1 MQANPY
7 RHQILFKEVFTKHKP
22 LSNFLI
28 FLRVFLKAIWLFF
41 PSILFL
47 VLALFATWYLTQGK
61 DIMQRTMEQPRI
73 FYTFAIATIFWVYI
87 TWYTSRIIGKVTY
100 ASLSRRPDKE
110 ERFWGRFLIQM
121 PRFLSFSCL
130 TIIVLAFVKLE
141 YDPDNNYDRLFL
153 VVLLLSSFYYFRLYR
168 FWCRRAD
175 AVDKLTSLKSKK
187 LYLNRLC
194 ILVSAF
200 LFLALLLII
209 FFPFFQ
215 SPLFLII
222 LLAAFQAGLVLL
234 LVFRR
239 KSIYVKY
246 PEKDPE
252 LYANQ
257 DFFKRVRKFVFDEE
271 DKTFSWVFLAVLVVG
286 LFFYLAAIFSVRFS
300 IYIGSLSFILFA
312 FGTLLILGNGV
323 SLISVLYRINVH
335 ILVFFLAFIMGL
347 IFEPH
352 DVHLSEK
359 KTSTAYNNRQTLN
372 EYFSNWVT
380 QRKAALDSNNGKEY
394 PMFFVMSDG
403 GASRSGYW
411 VASALAKMNEETGG
425 KFNQHLFCLSGA
437 SGGSVGNAAYFNL
450 LRAKQSI
457 DTITNDRQVVQE
469 YLETDFLTFTLARM
483 LGPDVFR
490 HIFPFQFV
498 DDRGAALARV
508 LEQGPSSKCLLYDSM
523 STKFSEIIT
532 QKKQPYSLPILCINT
547 TRMQD
552 GLPTVISTVDLS
564 DPRFNQRLDFLDL
577 LDEKKD
583 IKLST
588 AVVLGASFPYVSPAG
603 RIDSAGE
610 KNKANYFVDGAY
622 FDNSGSGVVSEMI
635 NILLRDTLF
644 LRYQNKLKMYVL
656 HIANSPNEGVQL
668 KKVNPLIND
677 LAAPAKTLLGAYGT
691 QTTVNDNRLM
701 NLMKYNFPGDTLY
714 RKINL
719 YDDGKNLNY
728 SMNWVIS
735 QKLLNAMRVSLDSN
749 REVKRIITK
758 LNLINQTP
766 NPKPQTSN

>member
-1 MQANPY
+1 MRANPY
-7 RHQILFKEVFTKHKP
+7 RHPVLFKEIFTRTRP
-22 LSNFLI
+22 LENFLM
-28 FLRVFLKAIWLFF
+28 FLRAILKAIWLFF

-61 DIMQRTMEQPRI
+61 DIMQRTLEQPRI
-73 FYTFAIATIFWVYI
+73 FYMFVIATVFWVYI
-87 TWYTSRIIGKVTY
+87 TWYTSRIIGKITY
-100 ASLSRRPDKE
+100 ASLSRKPGKE

-130 TIIVLAFVKLE
+130 TVIILAFVKLE
-141 YDPDNNYDRLFL
+141 FDPENKYDGLFFL
-153 VVLLLSSFYYFRLYR
+153 ALLFSSFYYFRLYR
-168 FWCRRAD
+168 FWCNRAD
-175 AVDKLTSLKSKK
+175 AADKLTSLKSKK

-194 ILVSAF
+194 VIVSTF
-200 LFLALLLII
+200 LFLALALII

-215 SPLFLII
+215 STVFLII

-246 PEKDPE
+246 PDKDPE
-252 LYANQ
+252 QFANH
-257 DFFKRVRKFVFDEE
+257 DFFNKVRKFVFDEE
-271 DKTFSWVFLAVLVVG
+271 DQTFSWVFLAVLIVG
-286 LFFYLAAIFSVRFS
+286 LVFYLSAIFSINFS

-323 SLISVLYRINVH
+323 ALISVIYRINVH
-335 ILVFFLAFIMGL
+335 VIVFFFAFIIGL

-352 DVHLSEK
+352 DVHTSNK
-359 KTSTAYNNRQTLN
+359 KTTAVYSNRQTLH
-372 EYFSNWVT
+372 EYFENWVT
-380 QRKAALDSNNGKEY
+380 LRPEIADTSNHKEY
-394 PMFFVMSDG
+394 PLIFVLSDG
-403 GASRSGYW
+403 GASRAGYW
-411 VASALAKMNEETGG
+411 VASVMAKMNEETGG
-425 KFNQHLFCLSGA
+425 EFNKHLFCLSGA

-450 LRAKQSI
+450 LRAKQI
-457 DTITNDRQVVQE
+457 NDTITHDLANVQQ
-469 YLETDFLTFTLARM
+469 YLKTDFLTFTLARM

-508 LEQGPSSKCLLYDSM
+508 LEQGPPENSLLYDSM
-523 STKFSEIIT
+523 STKFSELIT
-532 QKKQPYSLPILCINT
+532 QKKQRYTLPILCINT

-552 GLPTVISTVDLS
+552 GLPAVISNIDFS

-603 RIDSAGE
+603 RIDSAGKE
-610 KNKANYFVDGAY
+610 DKANYFVDGAY
-622 FDNSGSGVVSEMI
+622 FDNSGSGVVNEMV
-635 NILLRDTLF
+635 NILLRDSI
-644 LRYQNKLKMYVL
+644 YSAHQKKLKIYIL
-656 HIANSPNEGVQL
+656 HIANSSNEGVPL
-668 KKVNPLIND
+668 EKVNPMIND
-677 LAAPAKTLLGAYGT
+677 LAAPVKTLLGAYGT

-701 NLMKYNFPGDTLY
+701 NLMQYHFPKDTLY

-719 YDDGKNLNY
+719 YDDGDNPNY

-735 QKLLNAMRVSLDSN
+735 DTLLASMNASLIRN
-749 REVKRIITK
+749 VELKKMVNK
-758 LNLINQTP
+758 INT
-766 NPKPQTSN
+766 NK

>member
-1 MQANPY
+1 MRANPY
-7 RHQILFKEVFTKHKP
+7 RHPVLFKEIFTRTRP
-22 LSNFLI
+22 LENFLM
-28 FLRVFLKAIWLFF
+28 FLRAILKATWLFF

-61 DIMQRTMEQPRI
+61 DIMQRTLEQPRI
-73 FYTFAIATIFWVYI
+73 FYMFVLATIFWVYI
-87 TWYTSRIIGKVTY
+87 TWYTSRIIGKITY

-130 TIIVLAFVKLE
+130 TIIILAFVKLE
-141 YDPDNNYDRLFL
+141 KDPEDKYDSLFFL
-153 VVLLLSSFYYFRLYR
+153 VLVFSSFYYFRLYR
-168 FWCRRAD
+168 FWSNRAN

-187 LYLNRLC
+187 FYLNRLC

-200 LFLALLLII
+200 LFIALSLII

-215 SPLFLII
+215 STVFLII

-239 KSIYVKY
+239 KSIYIKY
-246 PEKDPE
+246 PDKDPE
-252 LYANQ
+252 QFANQ
-257 DFFKRVRKFVFDEE
+257 DFFNKVRKFVFDEE
-271 DKTFSWVFLAVLVVG
+271 DKTFSWVFLSVLIVG
-286 LFFYLAAIFSVRFS
+286 LAFYLAAIFSIKFS

-323 SLISVLYRINVH
+323 TLMSVIYRINLHV
-335 ILVFFLAFIMGL
+335 IVVFFAFIVGL

-352 DVHLSEK
+352 NVHTSNK
-359 KTSTAYNNRQTLN
+359 KTVAAYNNRQTLH
-372 EYFSNWVT
+372 EYFENWV
-380 QRKAALDSNNGKEY
+380 ALRPGITDSSNKKEY
-394 PMFFVMSDG
+394 SLIFVLSDG
-403 GASRSGYW
+403 GASRAGYW
-411 VASALAKMNEETGG
+411 VASVMAKMNEETGG
-425 KFNQHLFCLSGA
+425 EFNKHLFCLSGA

-450 LRAKQSI
+450 LRAKQIS
-457 DTITNDRQVVQE
+457 DTIAHDLADVQE
-469 YLETDFLTFTLARM
+469 YLKTDFLTFTLARM

-508 LEQGPSSKCLLYDSM
+508 LEQGPSGNCLLYDSM
-523 STKFSEIIT
+523 STKFSELIT
-532 QKKQPYSLPILCINT
+532 QKNQPYTLPILCINT

-552 GLPTVISTVDLS
+552 GLPAVISNIDFS

-577 LDEKKD
+577 LDEEKD

-603 RIDSAGE
+603 RVDSAGKE
-610 KNKANYFVDGAY
+610 DKANYFVDGAY
-622 FDNSGSGVVSEMI
+622 FDNSGSGVVSEMV
-635 NILLRDTLF
+635 NILLRDPL
-644 LRYQNKLKMYVL
+644 YVAHQEKVKIYIL
-656 HIANSPNEGVQL
+656 HIANSPNEGVPL
-668 KKVNPLIND
+668 EKVNPMIND
-677 LAAPAKTLLGAYGT
+677 LAAPVKTLLGAYGT
-691 QTTVNDNRLM
+691 QTIVNDNRLL
-701 NLMKYNFPGDTLY
+701 NLMKYHFPKDTLY

-719 YDDGKNLNY
+719 YDDGDNPNY

-735 QKLLNAMRVSLDSN
+735 QKLLDSMGTSLARNKELKKMVSKINAN
-749 REVKRIITK
+749 K
-758 LNLINQTP
+758 
-766 NPKPQTSN
+766 

>member
-1 MQANPY
+1 M
-7 RHQILFKEVFTKHKP
+7 
-22 LSNFLI
+22 
-28 FLRVFLKAIWLFF
+28 FLRAILKAIWLFF

-61 DIMQRTMEQPRI
+61 DIMQRTLEQPRI
-73 FYTFAIATIFWVYI
+73 FYMFVLATVFWVYI
-87 TWYTSRIIGKVTY
+87 TWYTSRIIGKITY

-130 TIIVLAFVKLE
+130 TIIILAFIKLE
-141 YDPDNNYDRLFL
+141 KDPHDKYDSLFFL
-153 VVLLLSSFYYFRLYR
+153 VLVFSSFYYFRLYR
-168 FWCRRAD
+168 FWSNRAN

-194 ILVSAF
+194 IIVSAF
-200 LFLALLLII
+200 LFIALSLII

-215 SPLFLII
+215 STVFLII

-239 KSIYVKY
+239 KSIYIKY
-246 PEKDPE
+246 PDKDPE
-252 LYANQ
+252 QFANQ
-257 DFFKRVRKFVFDEE
+257 DFFNKVRKFVFDEE
-271 DKTFSWVFLAVLVVG
+271 DKTFSWVFLFVLIVG
-286 LFFYLAAIFSVRFS
+286 LAFYLAAIFSIKFS

-323 SLISVLYRINVH
+323 TLISVIYRINVH
-335 ILVFFLAFIMGL
+335 VIVVFFAFIVGL

-352 DVHLSEK
+352 DVHTSNK
-359 KTSTAYNNRQTLN
+359 KTSAVYSNRQTLH
-372 EYFSNWVT
+372 EYFENWVT
-380 QRKAALDSNNGKEY
+380 LRPEIADTNNKKEY
-394 PMFFVMSDG
+394 PLIFVLSDG
-403 GASRSGYW
+403 GASRAGYW
-411 VASALAKMNEETGG
+411 VASVMAKMNEQTGG
-425 KFNQHLFCLSGA
+425 EFNKHLFCLSGA

-450 LRAKQSI
+450 LRAKQIS
-457 DTITNDRQVVQE
+457 DTITHDLLDVQE
-469 YLETDFLTFTLARM
+469 YLKTDFLTFTLARM

-508 LEQGPSSKCLLYDSM
+508 LEQGPSEKCLLYDSM
-523 STKFSEIIT
+523 STKFSELIT
-532 QKKQPYSLPILCINT
+532 QKNRPYTLPILCINT

-552 GLPTVISTVDLS
+552 GLPAVISNIDFS

-577 LDEKKD
+577 LDEEKD

-603 RIDSAGE
+603 RVDSAGKE
-610 KNKANYFVDGAY
+610 DKANYFVDGAY
-622 FDNSGSGVVSEMI
+622 FDNSGSGVVNEMV
-635 NILLRDTLF
+635 NILLRDSVYLAN
-644 LRYQNKLKMYVL
+644 QQKLKIYIL
-656 HIANSPNEGVQL
+656 HIANSPNEGVAL
-668 KKVNPLIND
+668 EKVNPMIND
-677 LAAPAKTLLGAYGT
+677 LAAPVKTLLGAYGT
-691 QTTVNDNRLM
+691 QTTVNDNRLL
-701 NLMKYNFPGDTLY
+701 NLMKYHFPKDTLY

-719 YDDGKNLNY
+719 YDDGDNPNY

-735 QKLLNAMRVSLDSN
+735 QKLLDSMGTSLVRNKELKKMVNKINAN
-749 REVKRIITK
+749 K
-758 LNLINQTP
+758 
-766 NPKPQTSN
+766 

>member
-1 MQANPY
+1 MRANPY
-7 RHQILFKEVFTKHKP
+7 RHQILFKEVFTRTRTIE
-22 LSNFLI
+22 NFLT
-28 FLRVFLKAIWLFF
+28 FLRVLLRAIWLFF

-47 VLALFATWYLTQGK
+47 ILALFATWYLTQGK
-61 DIMQRTMEQPRI
+61 DIMQRTLEQPRI
-73 FYTFAIATIFWVYI
+73 FYTFVIATIFWVYI

-130 TIIVLAFVKLE
+130 TVIVLAFVKLE
-141 YDPDNNYDRLFL
+141 YDKQNNYDKVFFVL
-153 VVLLLSSFYYFRLYR
+153 LLLSSFYYFGLYR

-175 AVDKLTSLKSKK
+175 AADKLTSLRSKK
-187 LYLNRLC
+187 LFLNRLC
-194 ILVSAF
+194 IIVSAF
-200 LFLALLLII
+200 LFAALLLIV

-215 SPLFLII
+215 SPLFLIV

-239 KSIYVKY
+239 KSIYIKY

-271 DKTFSWVFLAVLVVG
+271 DKTFSWVFLSVLIVG
-286 LFFYLAAIFSVRFS
+286 LFFYLTAIFSIKFS

-323 SLISVLYRINVH
+323 ALISVLYRINVH
-335 ILVFFLAFIMGL
+335 ILVFFLAFVMGL

-352 DVHLSEK
+352 QVHLSTK
-359 KTSTAYNNRQTLN
+359 RSSGDFGNRQPLN
-372 EYFSNWVT
+372 EYFRHWVT
-380 QRKAALDSNNGKEY
+380 QRQAALDSNNGKEY

-450 LRAKQSI
+450 LRVKQTN
-457 DTITNDRQVVQE
+457 DTIKHDRLIVQE

-508 LEQGPSSKCLLYDSM
+508 LEQGPSTKCLLYDSM
-523 STKFSEIIT
+523 STKFSELIT
-532 QKKQPYSLPILCINT
+532 QKDHPSLLPILCINT

-552 GLPTVISTVDLS
+552 GLPTVISTIDLS
-564 DPRFNQRLDFLDL
+564 DPRFDQRLDFLDL
-577 LDEKKD
+577 LDKEKD

-603 RIDSAGE
+603 RVDSAG
-610 KNKANYFVDGAY
+610 KKDKANYFVDGAY
-622 FDNSGSGVVSEMI
+622 FDNSGSGVISEMI

-656 HIANSPNEGVQL
+656 HIANSPNEGVEL

-691 QTTVNDNRLM
+691 QTTVNDNRLR
-701 NLMKYNFPGDTLY
+701 NLMKYHFPNDTLY

-719 YDDGKNLNY
+719 YDDGKSLNY

-735 QKLLNAMRVSLDSN
+735 QKLLNAMKESLDSN
-749 REVKRIITK
+749 KEVKRIINK
-758 LNLINQTP
+758 LIAN
-766 NPKPQTSN
+766 

>member
-1 MQANPY
+1 MRANPY
-7 RHQILFKEVFTKHKP
+7 RHQILFKEIFTRTKP
-22 LSNFLI
+22 LTNFLM
-28 FLRVFLKAIWLFF
+28 FLRALLKAIWLFF

-47 VLALFATWYLTQGK
+47 VLSLFATWYLTQGK
-61 DIMQRTMEQPRI
+61 DIMQRTLEQPRI
-73 FYTFAIATIFWVYI
+73 FYTFVIATIFWVYI
-87 TWYTSRIIGKVTY
+87 TWYTSRIIGKITY

-130 TIIVLAFVKLE
+130 TIIILAFVKLE
-141 YDPDNNYDRLFL
+141 ADPKNNYDKLFF
-153 VVLLLSSFYYFRLYR
+153 LLLLFSSFYYFSLYR
-168 FWCRRAD
+168 FWCKRAD
-175 AVDKLTSLKSKK
+175 EVDKLTTLKSKK
-187 LYLNRLC
+187 TYLNRLC
-194 ILVSAF
+194 VLVSAF
-200 LFLALLLII
+200 LFMALSLII

-215 SPLFLII
+215 STVFLII

-252 LYANQ
+252 FFANKA
-257 DFFKRVRKFVFDEE
+257 FFIRVRKFVFDEE
-271 DKTFSWVFLAVLVVG
+271 DKTFSWVFLGVLVVG
-286 LFFYLAAIFSVRFS
+286 LFFYITAIFSVKFS

-323 SLISVLYRINVH
+323 ALISVIYRINLH

-352 DVHLSEK
+352 DVHLSTK
-359 KTSTAYNNRQTLN
+359 KTTASFNNRQTLH
-372 EYFSNWVT
+372 EYLENWISLRPELIDTSN
-380 QRKAALDSNNGKEY
+380 KKEY
-394 PMFFVMSDG
+394 PLFFVLSDG

-411 VASALAKMNEETGG
+411 VASALAKLNEETSG
-425 KFNQHLFCLSGA
+425 KFNRHLFCLSGA
-437 SGGSVGNAAYFNL
+437 SGGSVGNVTYFNL
-450 LRAKQSI
+450 LRAKQTS
-457 DTITNDRQVVQE
+457 DTITHDRLAVQK
-469 YLETDFLTFTLARM
+469 YLQTDFLTFTLARM

-508 LEQGPSSKCLLYDSM
+508 LEEGAPQNSLLNGSM
-523 STKFSEIIT
+523 AIKFSEIIT
-532 QKKQPYSLPILCINT
+532 QKKQPYPLPILCINT

-552 GLPTVISTVDLS
+552 GLPTVISNIDLS
-564 DPRFNQRLDFLDL
+564 DYRFNQRLDFLDL

-603 RIDSAGE
+603 RVDSAG
-610 KNKANYFVDGAY
+610 KRDKANYFVDGAY

-635 NILLRDTLF
+635 SILLQDNLYLQYKKKIKF
-644 LRYQNKLKMYVL
+644 YIL
-656 HIANSPNEGVQL
+656 HIANSPNEGIEL

-677 LAAPAKTLLGAYGT
+677 LAAPVKTLLGAYGT
-691 QTTVNDNRLM
+691 QTTVNDIRLM
-701 NLMKYNFPGDTLY
+701 NLMKYNFSSDTLY

-719 YDDGKNLNY
+719 YEDGKDLNY

-735 QKLLNAMRVSLDSN
+735 QRLLDSMQVSLDRN
-749 REVKRIITK
+749 REVRRIITK
-758 LNLINQTP
+758 MN
-766 NPKPQTSN
+766 SN

>member
-1 MQANPY
+1 MRANPY
-7 RHQILFKEVFTKHKP
+7 RHPILFKEIFTRTRP
-22 LSNFLI
+22 LENFLM
-28 FLRVFLKAIWLFF
+28 FLRAFLKALWLFF

-47 VLALFATWYLTQGK
+47 VLALIATWYLTQGK
-61 DIMQRTMEQPRI
+61 DIMQRTLEQPRI
-73 FYTFAIATIFWVYI
+73 FYMFVIATIFWVYI
-87 TWYTSRIIGKVTY
+87 TWYTSRIIGKITY
-100 ASLSRRPDKE
+100 ASLPQKPDKE

-130 TIIVLAFVKLE
+130 TVIILAFVKLE
-141 YDPDNNYDRLFL
+141 KDPDDNYDSLFFL
-153 VVLLLSSFYYFRLYR
+153 ALLLSSFYYFRLYR
-168 FWCRRAD
+168 FWCNRAD
-175 AVDKLTSLKSKK
+175 AVDKLTSFKSKK

-194 ILVSAF
+194 IIVSAF
-200 LFLALLLII
+200 LFLALALII

-215 SPLFLII
+215 STVFLII

-252 LYANQ
+252 LYSNKT
-257 DFFKRVRKFVFDEE
+257 FFIRVRKFVFDEE
-271 DKTFSWVFLAVLVVG
+271 DKTFSWVFLSVLIVG
-286 LFFYLAAIFSVRFS
+286 LAFYLAAIFSIRFS

-323 SLISVLYRINVH
+323 TLISVLYRINVH
-335 ILVFFLAFIMGL
+335 VLVFFFAFIIGL

-352 DVHLSEK
+352 DVNTSNK
-359 KTSTAYNNRQTLN
+359 KTTAVYGNRQTLH
-372 EYFSNWVT
+372 EYFENWV
-380 QRKAALDSNNGKEY
+380 ALRPEIADTNNKKEF
-394 PMFFVMSDG
+394 PLIFVLSDG
-403 GASRSGYW
+403 GASRAGYW
-411 VASALAKMNEETGG
+411 VASVMAKMNEETGG
-425 KFNQHLFCLSGA
+425 QFNKHLFCLSGA

-450 LRAKQSI
+450 LRAKQIS
-457 DTITNDRQVVQE
+457 DTITHDLADVQH
-469 YLETDFLTFTLARM
+469 YLKTDFLTFTLARM

-508 LEQGPSSKCLLYDSM
+508 LEKGPPENCLLYDSM
-523 STKFSEIIT
+523 STNFSELIT
-532 QKKQPYSLPILCINT
+532 QKNKQYTLPILCINT

-552 GLPTVISTVDLS
+552 GLPAVISNIDFS

-603 RIDSAGE
+603 RVDSAGKE
-610 KNKANYFVDGAY
+610 DKANYFVDGAY
-622 FDNSGSGVVSEMI
+622 FDNSGSGVVNEMV
-635 NILLRDTLF
+635 NVLLRDPL
-644 LRYQNKLKMYVL
+644 YLKHQEKIKIYIL
-656 HIANSPNEGVQL
+656 HIANSPNEGVPL
-668 KKVNPLIND
+668 EKVNPIIND
-677 LAAPAKTLLGAYGT
+677 LAAPVKTLLGAYGT
-691 QTTVNDNRLM
+691 QTIVNDNRLL
-701 NLMKYNFPGDTLY
+701 NLMKFHFPKDTLY

-719 YDDGKNLNY
+719 YDDGDNPNY

-735 QKLLNAMRVSLDSN
+735 DTLLNSMNESLIRN
-749 REVKRIITK
+749 VELKKMVNK
-758 LNLINQTP
+758 INA
-766 NPKPQTSN
+766 NK